1 MLGRVALIVSIV
13 SSKKVHNGTKTGLFY
28 NGLAGVNTDYSILEV
43 KTMSVV
49 FILTA
54 CKSFPQFVK
63 TQALFNVT

>member
-13 SSKKVHNGTKTGLFY
+13 SSKKVYNGTKTGLFY

-43 KTMSVV
+43 KAKQCQL
-49 FILTA
+49 FL
-54 CKSFPQFVK
+54 FLQLVK